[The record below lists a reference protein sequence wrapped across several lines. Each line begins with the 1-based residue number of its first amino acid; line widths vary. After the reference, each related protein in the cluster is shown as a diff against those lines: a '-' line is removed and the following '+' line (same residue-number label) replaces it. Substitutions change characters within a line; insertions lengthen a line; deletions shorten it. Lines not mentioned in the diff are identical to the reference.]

1 MYPAKISLLPEELFK
16 NLMASLEVGLSNY
29 GPDVTKMSL
38 EALSSLATH
47 CYLEIQKNVKVP
59 MHEILQHFLKT
70 LFDMLLLQ
78 SFDMDLLQP
87 AAEAFLAL
95 ICCHQMYYTELVR
108 SLLAQQTDQVV
119 CQRLLDAFNQ
129 LTPSNMKLS
138 LDRMNKV
145 RFRKSLDAFLA
156 CVKGFL
162 CVK

>member
-1 MYPAKISLLPEELFK
+1 
-16 NLMASLEVGLSNY
+16 
-29 GPDVTKMSL
+29 
-38 EALSSLATH
+38 
-47 CYLEIQKNVKVP
+47 
-59 MHEILQHFLKT
+59 
-70 LFDMLLLQ
+70 
-78 SFDMDLLQP
+78 
-87 AAEAFLAL
+87 
-95 ICCHQMYYTELVR
+95 MYYTELVR

-129 LTPSNMKLS
+129 LTPSNMKFS